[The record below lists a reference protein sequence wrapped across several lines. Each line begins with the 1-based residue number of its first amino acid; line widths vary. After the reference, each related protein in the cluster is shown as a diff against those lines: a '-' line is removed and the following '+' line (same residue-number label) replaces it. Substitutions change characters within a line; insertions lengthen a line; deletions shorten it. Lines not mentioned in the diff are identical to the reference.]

1 MCGRDEY
8 WVLRPLLRQ
17 GDMVQDQWALRLGI
31 SILGLG
37 EVEVIVL
44 VRVDGRQ
51 VQVQSGGRVVVVV
64 VL

>member
-1 MCGRDEY
+1 
-8 WVLRPLLRQ
+8 VRPLLRRE
-17 GDMVQDQWALRLGI
+17 DMEQDQWALLLGI

-37 EVEVIVL
+37 REVEVIVL